1 MKKCL
6 SCAEKIQ
13 DAAVVC
19 RYCGRDQP
27 GTVGALLP
35 KPPSP
40 GVAAVLS
47 LIIPGAGYMYAGRVG
62 AGLAL
67 LAFTIAGYA
76 LSISPGAFIHILV
89 IFASIRAAKSKGR
102 VPVER
107 SEDRGV
113 DDWPDL
119 LKRADV
125 LILDTETTGFT
136 DQSEVIDVAV
146 LDTCGT
152 VRFDRLSMPEG
163 RTNTNAGHSC
173 PWPHAGRPQA
183 PEGSSLA

>member
-27 GTVGALLP
+27 GTAGALLP

-67 LAFTIAGYA
+67 LAFTIVGYA
-76 LSISPGAFIHILV
+76 LSIFPGAFIRHCQV
-89 IFASIRAAKSKGR
+89 EAASGR
-102 VPVER
+102 VR
-107 SEDRGV
+107 R
-113 DDWPDL
+113 
-119 LKRADV
+119 
-125 LILDTETTGFT
+125 
-136 DQSEVIDVAV
+136 
-146 LDTCGT
+146 
-152 VRFDRLSMPEG
+152 
-163 RTNTNAGHSC
+163 
-173 PWPHAGRPQA
+173 
-183 PEGSSLA
+183 

>member
-1 MKKCL
+1 M
-6 SCAEKIQ
+6 
-13 DAAVVC
+13 
-19 RYCGRDQP
+19 
-27 GTVGALLP
+27 
-35 KPPSP
+35 
-40 GVAAVLS
+40 
-47 LIIPGAGYMYAGRVG
+47 
-62 AGLAL
+62 
-67 LAFTIAGYA
+67 
-76 LSISPGAFIHILV
+76 
-89 IFASIRAAKSKGR
+89 
-102 VPVER
+102 
-107 SEDRGV
+107 